1 MFSFFNS
8 NNPIFSRYSILAIFM
23 AVVLQV
29 QVSLFAQGDYL
40 GLRIGLGDLFL
51 PFIGVFVLHSLAR
64 RKSRWPDWS
73 VRSLWYWLGALV
85 LVLSASLFNGWIVTG
100 SLSGWALINKYL
112 GFFILVGYLALG
124 GWIATNTQDMFGLL
138 SRFASCFCAF
148 FIVCIGISVVGFF
161 VRVVFAIDLG
171 IGGYQW
177 EGFMANRNAFML
189 VFILS
194 MLFVMY
200 SYRDDNF
207 YIPSVICDGF
217 WVCFPVFFLYNGSRT
232 GVILAVILCVVFLG
246 FSFNKNYL
254 KRVLVAF
261 LVGGLVTG
269 LCYHF
274 NDNIHI
280 ARVYHV
286 ERLATWAVDG
296 VDVSDYSGDKK
307 RLIAVEDG
315 LELYQR
321 YDPIVGAGLGTYK
334 PFQIEKRGEF
344 VEVIDFTALWLLTEM
359 GVSGLFV
366 FSAFF
371 IVCAA
376 SLYQNGRKP
385 QGSSYHRAVFVFLIL
400 FAGMTLLH
408 ELMYTRI
415 LWFIMGLALVSRRD
429 EVRD

>member
-1 MFSFFNS
+1 
-8 NNPIFSRYSILAIFM
+8 M

-148 FIVCIGISVVGFF
+148 FIVCIGISVVGFLM
-161 VRVVFAIDLG
+161 RVVFAIELG

-207 YIPSVICDGF
+207 NMPQVICDGF

-232 GVILAVILCVVFLG
+232 GVILSVILCLVFLG

-254 KRVLVAF
+254 RRVLVAF
-261 LVGGLVTG
+261 LVGGLITG
-269 LCYHF
+269 LCYHV
-274 NDNIHI
+274 NDNKHI

-286 ERLATWAVDG
+286 KRLVTLAVGG
-296 VDVSDYSGDKK
+296 VDTSKYDSDKK
-307 RLIAVEDG
+307 RFIAVEDG

-376 SLYQNGRKP
+376 SLYQNGYKP

-415 LWFIMGLALVSRRD
+415 LWFIMGLALVSGRD